1 MPAPEALVLLV
12 GSELTEGRLQDKN
25 GSFLAQELTELG
37 FFVRE
42 VRVLP
47 DEPALLREAFS
58 GALATSA
65 RLIVSS
71 GGLGHT
77 SDDLTADLW
86 AEALGDKLEISPELL
101 TKLEGRLR
109 QVGRSPLPYLERYAR
124 VPQQGEA
131 IPNPVGLAPA
141 LWWERSLRVIVALP
155 GPPAE
160 LRALWQEAIA
170 PRLLDR
176 FGGRAPLTATLRTT
190 GLSESRVSALL
201 AEWESQLPPF
211 FRLAYNPS
219 WEGVSLHLR
228 APADTDP
235 ALFARE
241 VEAARQLLAP
251 YLYGEGAVSLAEA
264 VLYLCRK
271 QGYTLATAESCTGGH
286 LAATLVEVPGAS
298 EIFVGGVVSYAN
310 SAKEGLLGVS
320 AATLAEKGA
329 VSEEV
334 ALQMAEGGRRRF
346 GATVGVAT
354 AGIAGPPGGL
364 PGQPEGTVWI
374 AQVGPGAHRS
384 AHRFTF
390 PGDRQTVIQR
400 STAAALSLLWK
411 GLRQTWAQPSDG

>member
-1 MPAPEALVLLV
+1 MRAPEALVLLI

-25 GSFLAQELTELG
+25 GFFLAQELTELG

-47 DEPALLREAFS
+47 DEAALLREAFR

-65 RLIVSS
+65 RLIVTS

-86 AEALGDKLEISPELL
+86 AEALGDKLEVLPDLL
-101 TKLEGRLR
+101 AELEGRFR

-131 IPNPVGLAPA
+131 LPNPVGLAPA
-141 LWWERSLRVIVALP
+141 LWWERGLRVIVALP

-176 FGGRAPLTATLRTT
+176 FGSRAPLTATLRTT
-190 GLSESRVSALL
+190 GLPESRVSALL
-201 AEWESQLPPF
+201 ADWESHLPPF

-235 ALFARE
+235 ALFAE
-241 VEAARQLLAP
+241 QVEAARRLLAP

-264 VLYLCRK
+264 VLDLCRK

-286 LAATLVEVPGAS
+286 LAAALVEVPGAS
-298 EIFVGGVVSYAN
+298 EVFVGGVVSYAN

-329 VSEEV
+329 VSQEV
-334 ALQMAEGGRRRF
+334 AFQMAEGVRQRL

-354 AGIAGPPGGL
+354 TGIAGPTGGSSEK
-364 PGQPEGTVWI
+364 PVGTVWI
-374 AQVGPGAHRS
+374 AQAGPGAQRL

-400 STAAALSLLWK
+400 ATAAALSLLWK
-411 GLRQTWAQPSDG
+411 GLRQTWPQPSDT

>member
-334 ALQMAEGGRRRF
+334 ALQMAEGVRQRL

-354 AGIAGPPGGL
+354 TGIAGPTGGS
-364 PGQPEGTVWI
+364 PEKPVGTVWI

>member
-1 MPAPEALVLLV
+1 MPAPEALVLLI

-25 GSFLAQELTELG
+25 GFFLAQELTELG

-47 DEPALLREAFS
+47 DEPALLREAFA

-65 RLIVSS
+65 RLIVTS

-77 SDDLTADLW
+77 LDDLTADLW
-86 AEALGDKLEISPELL
+86 AEALEDKLEVSPELL
-101 TKLEGRLR
+101 AKLEERLR

-131 IPNPVGLAPA
+131 IPNPVGLSPA
-141 LWWERSLRVIVALP
+141 LWWEIGLRVIVALP

-160 LRALWQEAIA
+160 LRALWQEAIV

-176 FGGRAPLTATLRTT
+176 FGCRAPLTATLRTT
-190 GLSESRVSALL
+190 GLPESRVSALL
-201 AEWESQLPPF
+201 ADWESHLPSS

-235 ALFARE
+235 ALFAQQ
-241 VEAARQLLAP
+241 VEAARRLLAP

-264 VLYLCRK
+264 VLDLCRK

-286 LAATLVEVPGAS
+286 LAAALVEVPGAS
-298 EIFVGGVVSYAN
+298 EVFVGGVVSYAN
-310 SAKEGLLGVS
+310 SVKEGLLGVS

-329 VSEEV
+329 VSQEV
-334 ALQMAEGGRRRF
+334 ALQMAEGVRQRL
-346 GATVGVAT
+346 GAAVGVAT
-354 AGIAGPPGGL
+354 TGIAGPTGGS
-364 PGQPEGTVWI
+364 PEKPVGTVWI
-374 AQVGPGAHRS
+374 AQVGPGAYQS
-384 AHRFTF
+384 AHRFLF

-400 STAAALSLLWK
+400 ATAAALSLLWK
-411 GLRQTWAQPSDG
+411 GLRHPWPQPSDR